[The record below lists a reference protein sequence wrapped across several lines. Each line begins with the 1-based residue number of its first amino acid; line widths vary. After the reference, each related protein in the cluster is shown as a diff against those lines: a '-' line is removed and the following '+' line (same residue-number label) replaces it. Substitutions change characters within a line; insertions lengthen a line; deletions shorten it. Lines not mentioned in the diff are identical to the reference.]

1 MLPFQVI
8 VKNTHCI
15 IMVSSLF
22 IYSILLRLLNLMLEN
37 LNIYCQI
44 LALQV
49 FLGKFTKLEEKKQ
62 AYENTKT

>member
-1 MLPFQVI
+1 
-8 VKNTHCI
+8 
-15 IMVSSLF
+15 
-22 IYSILLRLLNLMLEN
+22 MLEN

-49 FLGKFTKLEEKKQ
+49 FLAKFTKLEEKKQ